1 MIKTV
6 NRQSSSKRPANLV
19 PNVVVER
26 RSPEETRAR
35 ILEVAWDLIRELGAR
50 ATIADVADRLGMS
63 SANVYRF
70 YPSKQALSEAVA
82 TSQLGAIIAEGRRIA
97 GGPGSASERFSAVL
111 LMMYRCMRDQMVN
124 QSRVHEVV
132 DIAMSERWPAIEVF
146 KQDCCAIVAEL
157 IVEGQAR
164 GEFGPGDPLYLAA
177 QTLAACACIHHPQLI
192 AHIGDSPT
200 HVPPEAVVEFARRAL
215 THPGPVPPNAGA

>member
-1 MIKTV
+1 MIKTI

-82 TSQLGAIIAEGRRIA
+82 ASQLGAIIAEGRRIA
-97 GGPGSASERFSAVL
+97 GGPGSASERFGAVL
-111 LMMYRCMRDQMVN
+111 LMMYHCMRDQMVN
-124 QSRVHEVV
+124 QSRVHEIV
-132 DIAMSERWPAIEVF
+132 DIAMSERWPAIEV
-146 KQDCCAIVAEL
+146 V
-157 IVEGQAR
+157 QAGLLRDRCRAHRR
-164 GEFGPGDPLYLAA
+164 GTG
-177 QTLAACACIHHPQLI
+177 
-192 AHIGDSPT
+192 
-200 HVPPEAVVEFARRAL
+200 ARRVRAGRSAL
-215 THPGPVPPNAGA
+215 SRGPDPRAPAPASITRN

>member
-6 NRQSSSKRPANLV
+6 NRYSSSKRPTNLV
-19 PNVVVER
+19 PNVVEQR

-82 TSQLGAIIAEGRRIA
+82 ASQLGAIIAEGRRIA
-97 GGPGSASERFSAVL
+97 SGPGSASERFGAVL
-111 LMMYRCMRDQMVN
+111 LMMHHCMRDQMVN
-124 QSRVHEVV
+124 QSRVHEICE
-132 DIAMSERWPAIEVF
+132 IAMSERWPAIETF
-146 KQDCCAIVAEL
+146 KQDCCAIIAPLVA
-157 IVEGQAR
+157 EGQAR
-164 GEFGPGDPLYLAA
+164 GEFGRGDPQYLAA
-177 QTLAACACIHHPQLI
+177 QTLSACACIHHPKLI
-192 AHIGDSPT
+192 AQFGDSPT
-200 HVPPEAVVEFARRAL
+200 SLPPEAVVEFALRAL
-215 THPGPVPPNAGA
+215 TNPGPFPTNAGA